1 MSSYSICDL
10 DGIDTDAA
18 KALKSA
24 GIRTTEKFLEAART
38 PRRRQQLAAKLG
50 VDRKTVLSWANKV
63 DQMRIKGIGEEY
75 AELLHASGVKTVR
88 DLKYRNPA
96 MLAKRMAETNKKRKV
111 VRVLPSDKAV
121 VRWVDAAKK
130 LNIKIKY

>member
-1 MSSYSICDL
+1 MSCSSISDL
-10 DGIDTDAA
+10 NGIDAEAA
-18 KALKSA
+18 KALRSV
-24 GIRTTEKFLEAART
+24 GIR
-38 PRRRQQLAAKLG
+38 
-50 VDRKTVLSWANKV
+50 
-63 DQMRIKGIGEEY
+63 
-75 AELLHASGVKTVR
+75 AELLHAAGVKTVR

-96 MLAKRMAETNKKRKV
+96 MLAKRMADTNKKRKL